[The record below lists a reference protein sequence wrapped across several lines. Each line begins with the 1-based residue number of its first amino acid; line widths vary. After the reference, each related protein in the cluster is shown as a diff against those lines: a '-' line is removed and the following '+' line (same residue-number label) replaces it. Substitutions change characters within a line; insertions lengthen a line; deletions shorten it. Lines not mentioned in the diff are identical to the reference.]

1 MKYLIR
7 NRKKISHAE
16 DWHEKTIQMLKAFIE
31 NTSAKAAHSYGILT
45 RVGGFIKKNKSS
57 GRDKV
62 SNLGNAAKI
71 NVNDI

>member
-1 MKYLIR
+1 M
-7 NRKKISHAE
+7 
-16 DWHEKTIQMLKAFIE
+16 
-31 NTSAKAAHSYGILT
+31 AKAAHSYGILT

-71 NVNDI
+71 NVNDIWINPYTCKCRSLIKNIWKFFKHSSN